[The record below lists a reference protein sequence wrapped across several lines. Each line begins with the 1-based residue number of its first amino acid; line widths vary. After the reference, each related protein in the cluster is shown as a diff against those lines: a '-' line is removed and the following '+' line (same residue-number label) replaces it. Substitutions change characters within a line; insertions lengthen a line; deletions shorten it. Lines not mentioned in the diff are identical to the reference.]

1 MPGTITSDQWP
12 QQPDGIC
19 RGWGGNLRLVR
30 GIIPTPTSHEPY
42 DSGAMEMFNNESGIL
57 VSFVLRQCNEQL
69 KLNDLGSSAELGLQ
83 IEAFKRRESM
93 KNSDV
98 SKWFSAAETI

>member
-30 GIIPTPTSHEPY
+30 GIITTTASHEPRLQWRCSIMNLVFWSVLYY
-42 DSGAMEMFNNESGIL
+42 D
-57 VSFVLRQCNEQL
+57 NEQL
-69 KLNDLGSSAELGLQ
+69 KLNDLGSGLGLQ

>member
-1 MPGTITSDQWP
+1 M
-12 QQPDGIC
+12 
-19 RGWGGNLRLVR
+19 NLVFWSVLY
-30 GIIPTPTSHEPY
+30 Y
-42 DSGAMEMFNNESGIL
+42 D
-57 VSFVLRQCNEQL
+57 NEQL
-69 KLNDLGSSAELGLQ
+69 KLNDLGSGLGLQ

>member
-1 MPGTITSDQWP
+1 MIW
-12 QQPDGIC
+12 
-19 RGWGGNLRLVR
+19 
-30 GIIPTPTSHEPY
+30 
-42 DSGAMEMFNNESGIL
+42 A
-57 VSFVLRQCNEQL
+57 
-69 KLNDLGSSAELGLQ
+69 LGSAELGLQ